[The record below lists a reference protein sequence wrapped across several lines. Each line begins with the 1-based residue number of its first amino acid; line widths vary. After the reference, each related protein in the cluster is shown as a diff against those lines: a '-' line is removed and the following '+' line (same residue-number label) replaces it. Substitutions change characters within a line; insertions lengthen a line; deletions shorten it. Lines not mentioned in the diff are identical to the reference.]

1 MRIAQIAP
9 LAESVPPKLY
19 GGTERV
25 VSWLTDELVD
35 LGHDVTLFASADSRT
50 SAKLVPSCSRALRL
64 SHPRPDPAAACAALL
79 EAVAERAGDFDVIH
93 SHLDWVH
100 LPVLRR
106 LRTPFLTTLHG
117 RLDLPGLPMA
127 AQRFAD
133 APFVSISQSQR
144 APLLGLN
151 WLANIHHGL
160 PPDLLKLSERP
171 EGYLAFLGRI
181 APEKGPDV
189 AIRLAHAAKLPLRI
203 AAKLPRAENRYFNA
217 TIKPLLD
224 QDNVEFVGEVND
236 RQKQAFLGNAAAL
249 LFPIDWP
256 EPFGLVMIEAMATGT
271 PVIAW
276 SRGSV
281 PEVVEDGVTGFIVQS
296 EEEAVAA
303 IGQIRNLDRHH
314 VRERFDERFTA
325 RRMAEEYV
333 ASYRI
338 LPSTSPS
345 RTVTKAK
352 RTSARTR
359 SGAVSLVAD
368 SHEVRLHEP
377 S

>member
-1 MRIAQIAP
+1 
-9 LAESVPPKLY
+9 
-19 GGTERV
+19 
-25 VSWLTDELVD
+25 
-35 LGHDVTLFASADSRT
+35 
-50 SAKLVPSCSRALRL
+50 
-64 SHPRPDPAAACAALL
+64 
-79 EAVAERAGDFDVIH
+79 VIH

-100 LPVLRR
+100 LPLLRR

-117 RLDLPGLPMA
+117 RLDLPGLPMT

-133 APFVSISQSQR
+133 DPFVSISQSQR
-144 APLLGLN
+144 AQLLGLN

-236 RQKQAFLGNAAAL
+236 RQKQAFLGGAAAL
-249 LFPIDWP
+249 LFPINWP
-256 EPFGLVMIEAMATGT
+256 EPFGLVMIEAMACGT

-276 SRGSV
+276 PRGSV
-281 PEVVEDGVTGFIVQS
+281 PEIVEDGITGFLVES
-296 EEEAVAA
+296 EAEAVAA
-303 IGQIRNLDRHH
+303 IGRIRDLDRRHI
-314 VRERFDERFTA
+314 RERFDERFTA
-325 RRMAEEYV
+325 RRMAEEYIN
-333 ASYRI
+333 SYRMLMFQSQMHMETRQI
-338 LPSTSPS
+338 N
-345 RTVTKAK
+345 RTEAPQFT
-352 RTSARTR
+352 
-359 SGAVSLVAD
+359 AD
-368 SHEVRLHEP
+368 SHKRFDAFGGK
-377 S
+377 